1 VTGHVVF
8 DVTARKR
15 NVVGGNHAL
24 ATIFTASRFLAWVIA
39 RHVPP
44 LARLLA
50 SANRMHRFGMTSR
63 LALVAALRK
72 ALGTCLHAPTF
83 GAEAHEVI
91 RLADMKNFVWMTRA
105 AKLDCIINRVLS
117 SQYLDDL
124 LPHSHVG
131 VSFRVS
137 NQVHAMLSSTEKNVD
152 AVRSLEESNFLV
164 VVAAHE
170 RHDDYLGFFALEI
183 IHSR

>member
-1 VTGHVVF
+1 
-8 DVTARKR
+8 
-15 NVVGGNHAL
+15 
-24 ATIFTASRFLAWVIA
+24 
-39 RHVPP
+39 
-44 LARLLA
+44 
-50 SANRMHRFGMTSR
+50 
-63 LALVAALRK
+63 
-72 ALGTCLHAPTF
+72 
-83 GAEAHEVI
+83 
-91 RLADMKNFVWMTRA
+91 MTRA
-105 AKLDCIINRVLS
+105 AKLDCITNRVLS
-117 SQYLDDL
+117 SQHFDDL

>member
-1 VTGHVVF
+1 VAGHVVL
-8 DVTARKR
+8 DVTAKKR

-24 ATIFTASRFLAWVIA
+24 AAIFTASRFLAWVIA

-50 SANRMHRFGMTSR
+50 SENRMHRFGMTSR

-72 ALGTCLHAPTF
+72 ALGTCLHASTL

-91 RLADMKNFVWMTRA
+91 RLADLENLVWMTRA
-105 AKLDCIINRVLS
+105 AKLDCITNRVLS
-117 SQYLDDL
+117 SQHFDDL

-137 NQVHAMLSSTEKNVD
+137 NKVHAILSSTEKNVD
-152 AVRSLEESNFLV
+152 AVRGLEKSDFLL

-170 RHDDYLGFFALEI
+170 
-183 IHSR
+183 